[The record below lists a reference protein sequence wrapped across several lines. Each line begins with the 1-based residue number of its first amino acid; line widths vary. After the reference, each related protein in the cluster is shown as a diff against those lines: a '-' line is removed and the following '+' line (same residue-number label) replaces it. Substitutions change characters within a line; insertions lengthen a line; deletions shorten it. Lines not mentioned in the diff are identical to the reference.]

1 VSDFRNR
8 PAGPEDFAF
17 LATMLG
23 ESAVWRPDKPTP
35 TGDEVL
41 ADPRYARYL
50 AVWPRPGDFG
60 LVAEDG
66 GPVCVS

>member
-1 VSDFRNR
+1 MEVKEVRCR

-35 TGDEVL
+35 TSDQVL
-41 ADPRYARYL
+41 ADPRYAGTSL
-50 AVWPRPGDFG
+50 AGRGKVTMD
-60 LVAEDG
+60 
-66 GPVCVS
+66 